1 MTIMNMNLYRVKAW
15 TGPGF
20 VSHYAAKL
28 REANIKVTCEGTEH
42 VYAEIEGESRYAVTN
57 TAKMALYGNTEPAF
71 MQVNAVE
78 VWS

>member
-1 MTIMNMNLYRVKAW
+1 MNMNLYRVKAW

-20 VSHYAAKL
+20 VGHYAAKL

-42 VYAEIEGESRYAVTN
+42 VYAEIEGENRYAAADA
-57 TAKMALYGNTEPAF
+57 AKIAMYGNTKPAF
-71 MQVNAVE
+71 MQVQAIE